1 MAFASAYNQSIAHS
15 MLDFDFVVKVYL
27 SFWLVTYVMTNKEH
41 PVVEVA

>member
-1 MAFASAYNQSIAHS
+1 MAFASAYNQSIAQ

-41 PVVEVA
+41 SVVEVA